1 MKNIWMLAA
10 GEGRELEGTELN
22 STSTTDIQETES
34 TTQVPADGKE
44 VPLDGQEPKP
54 KGYGSLILL
63 GVMFVFI
70 YLMMFRGPKK
80 KQQQHKQMVQ
90 ALQKNDRVKTIGG
103 IIGTIIDVKDDI
115 ITLKIDESNNTKI
128 KITVGAISGKIS
140 QE

>member
-1 MKNIWMLAA
+1 MKNIWILAA
-10 GEGRELEGTELN
+10 GEGTELD
-22 STSTTDIQETES
+22 SPSTTDIQKTES
-34 TTQVPADGKE
+34 ITKDPAGGKDLSKDGDE
-44 VPLDGQEPKP
+44 LPPKSP
-54 KGYGSLILL
+54 YGTLILM
-63 GVMFVFI
+63 GAVFLFM
-70 YLMMFRGPKK
+70 YMMMFRGPKK
-80 KQQQHKQMVQ
+80 KQQQHSKMVQ

>member
-10 GEGRELEGTELN
+10 GEGTELD
-22 STSTTDIQETES
+22 SPSTTDVQETES
-34 TTQVPADGKE
+34 TTKDPVGGKD
-44 VPLDGQEPKP
+44 LLQEGDKPKP

-63 GVMFVFI
+63 GVMFLFI
-70 YLMMFRGPKK
+70 YMMMFRGPKK
-80 KQQQHKQMVQ
+80 KQQKHTQMVQ

-115 ITLKIDESNNTKI
+115 ITLKIDESNNTKM
-128 KITVGAISGKIS
+128 KITAGAISGKIS

>member
-1 MKNIWMLAA
+1 MWILAA
-10 GEGRELEGTELN
+10 GEGTELD
-22 STSTTDIQETES
+22 SPSTTDIQQTENA
-34 TTQVPADGKE
+34 TKDPAGGKDPLKDG
-44 VPLDGQEPKP
+44 DEPKP
-54 KGYGSLILL
+54 NNYTTFIIMGA
-63 GVMFVFI
+63 MFLFI

-80 KQQQHKQMVQ
+80 KQQQHSKMVQ